1 MKVFAIVGMPASGK
15 NIARVYAESRGFAYY
30 ATGDIVRAEIM
41 KRNLEADAQTSAR
54 VSDELRGADGMG
66 VTRRA
71 LETVLASGAEVGFLE
86 GMRSWPEIE
95 LIRGKADCAVIAFIA
110 PRSLRRE
117 RIVARGRSDDSPRS
131 FDDRDRRE
139 IDYGTAVP
147 IALADEYVLNTK
159 TLDLAM
165 AELDAIVKKHVPG
178 LS

>member
-15 NIARVYAESRGFAYY
+15 NIARVYAESRGFSYY
-30 ATGDIVRAEIM
+30 ATGDIVRAEVM
-41 KRNLEADAQTSAR
+41 TRNLEADAQTTAMI
-54 VSDELRGADGMG
+54 SDELRGADGMG

-71 LETVLASGAEVGFLE
+71 LDAVLASGSAVGFLE

-95 LIRGKADCAVIAFIA
+95 LIREKADCPVIAFIA

-117 RIVARGRSDDSPRS
+117 RIVARGRPDDSPRS

-147 IALADEYVLNTK
+147 IALADEYVLNTR

-178 LS
+178 LR